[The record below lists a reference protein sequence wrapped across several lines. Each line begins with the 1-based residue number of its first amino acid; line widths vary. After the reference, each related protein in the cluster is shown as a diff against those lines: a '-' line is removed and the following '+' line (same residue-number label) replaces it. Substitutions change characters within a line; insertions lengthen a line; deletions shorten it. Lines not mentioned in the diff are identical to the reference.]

1 MGACLIAMMP
11 VPTLTPSYLILEK
24 PLTQVLLG
32 LHEGMVGTPPLQRW
46 GEKGFIVSPDCE
58 LNVWD
63 APLQMRLKSPSPD
76 L

>member
-11 VPTLTPSYLILEK
+11 IPTLSPSYLILEK

-46 GEKGFIVSPDCE
+46 GEKGLRKDV
-58 LNVWD
+58 
-63 APLQMRLKSPSPD
+63 
-76 L
+76 